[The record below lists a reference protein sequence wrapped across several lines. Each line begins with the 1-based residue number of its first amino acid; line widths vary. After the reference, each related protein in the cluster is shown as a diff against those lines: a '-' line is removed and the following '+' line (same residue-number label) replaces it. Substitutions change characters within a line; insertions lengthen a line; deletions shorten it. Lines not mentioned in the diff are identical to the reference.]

1 MYRKFDVPENLRATL
16 VKPYL
21 NDKAKIVV
29 AQLDHSLADDYKSQ
43 KEAILREFK
52 TTPSY
57 LLNKFQTLTKDSSE
71 TFILYG
77 SKLMT
82 LLNYYLDSRSI
93 DRDFTKNVRAACV

>member
-1 MYRKFDVPENLRATL
+1 M
-16 VKPYL
+16 
-21 NDKAKIVV
+21 
-29 AQLDHSLADDYKSQ
+29 AQLDPSLADDEAYRSL

-57 LLNKFQTLTKDSSE
+57 LLNKFRTLTMDSSE

-82 LLNYYLDSRSI
+82 LLNY
-93 DRDFTKNVRAACV
+93 